1 MQRSR
6 PCRVI
11 IAVDVSGYMWR
22 LIDPVIGGIREINE
36 ALNDTDLVS
45 VMYV

>member
-1 MQRSR
+1 
-6 PCRVI
+6 
-11 IAVDVSGYMWR
+11 MWR